1 MARKIYVDV
10 ETGQL
15 VSGLNDTSAPN
26 LFAFE
31 GDNRDYELYFL
42 EPQTGGANYYEVL
55 NYDSRSVRLHI
66 GPNPPSSA
74 TPYVAATAGAWSNL
88 SSTAT
93 ASLTRAVTGT
103 TVANEQQLLTIT
115 PDAIGG
121 TFALTYPSQS
131 VTFTTVTGGVF
142 TTSGSHGLNYG
153 QAFVITGF
161 GTPTGGLVN
170 GSTYYVA
177 QVIGKT
183 QLFANTTTTSTAVT
197 TYSAITAGTAYTLT
211 ATTTA
216 IDGTASVATVQQILE
231 GLSTIGTGNIR
242 VTGAPGR
249 SLRFTFINEKGQ
261 VALPLMTV
269 AQALTPIYGKTGTL
283 NFNTTELLNAI
294 SASASIEATL
304 EIETT
309 FSGKT
314 ETVAQALV
322 TLNND
327 IITSTVSNPTTL
339 NTTSILLQ
347 SPNGSTFAIAI
358 DEDGL
363 LTTAVAEPATPATSF
378 NLAAPNGE
386 TFSISVDDDGLLTSV
401 KL

>member
-10 ETGQL
+10 DTGQL
-15 VSGLNDTSAPN
+15 VSGVNDTTTPEV
-26 LFAFE
+26 FAFE

-42 EPQTGGANYYEVL
+42 THQPGGENYYEVID
-55 NYDSRSVRLHI
+55 YDARSVRLHI
-66 GPNPPSSA
+66 GPNPPSAA
-74 TPYVAATAGAWSNL
+74 TPYVATTAGAWSNL
-88 SSTAT
+88 SATITA
-93 ASLTRAVTGT
+93 AITRAVTGT
-103 TVANEQQLLTIT
+103 TIANEQQLLTIT

-121 TFALTYPSQS
+121 TFAITYPSQS
-131 VTFTTVTGGVF
+131 VSFATVTGGVF

-161 GTPTGGLVN
+161 GTPTGGLAN

-183 QLFANTTTTSTAVT
+183 RFFANTTATSTAVT
-197 TYSAITAGTAYTLT
+197 AYSATTAGTAYTLT

-216 IDGTASVATVQQILE
+216 IDGTASVAAVQQILE

-242 VTGAPGR
+242 VTGTPGR

-283 NFNTTELLNAI
+283 NFNTVELLNAI

-327 IITSTVSNPTTL
+327 IIAPTASLPTS
-339 NTTSILLQ
+339 
-347 SPNGSTFAIAI
+347 
-358 DEDGL
+358 
-363 LTTAVAEPATPATSF
+363 ATPQTSF
-378 NLAAPNGE
+378 TLRSSDNSAWTVTIDNNG
-386 TFSISVDDDGLLTSV
+386 VLTAT
-401 KL
+401 KQ